1 MTFSTDLRFALSLR
15 EFASGRYLGALA
27 CVTLACGALGA
38 GFTFVLK
45 GIERLAFGFTTGT
58 LAEAITGVDPL
69 HRFLAVAIGGVG
81 VAAAWYG
88 LRSIGPRIPSV
99 DEIAQGAKVP
109 PLWMLAD
116 TVLQVVNV
124 GVGAS
129 IGREGAPRQAGALSG
144 ALGAERLGLSVAMRR
159 VLVACGA
166 GAGLAAIY
174 NVPFGGAAFA
184 LEVVLGL
191 GLVGHARSSAVGIVG
206 STIACAWIAAFI
218 ARVAVPD
225 RPTYTLDHET
235 WDATLLLF
243 AVGAG
248 PLLGAAG
255 YGFGSIVERARRH
268 AAQGGQLLWRMP
280 LGYLLLGLLA
290 IPFPLIL
297 GNGHAMAQDIF
308 AVTVPVGMAV
318 ALAIAKPVATL
329 ITVLAGATGGRLTP
343 SLATGA
349 AMGLVVAAVAGS
361 VVPVLPA
368 SAAMLGAAAFL
379 AGAIRAPLAA
389 GLLAIEFTGGTSMYV
404 AVALVVG
411 GAWAMTAAMERGRG
425 RASTRTT

>member
-1 MTFSTDLRFALSLR
+1 MTFSADLRFAPSLR
-15 EFASGRYLGALA
+15 AFAGARYLIVLA
-27 CVTLACGALGA
+27 CVGLACGALGA
-38 GFTFVLK
+38 GFTFVLR
-45 GIERLAFGFTTGT
+45 GVERLAFGFTTGT
-58 LAEAITGVDPL
+58 LAEAITQVDPL

-88 LRSIGPRIPSV
+88 LRRFGPRIPSV
-99 DEIAQGAKVP
+99 DEIAQGAKVS
-109 PLWMLAD
+109 PLWMLVD
-116 TVLQVVNV
+116 TVLQVINV

-129 IGREGAPRQAGALSG
+129 IGREGAPRQAGALTG
-144 ALGAERLGLSVAMRR
+144 AIGAEHLGLSVEMRR

-174 NVPFGGAAFA
+174 NVPFGGAVFA

-191 GLVGHARSSAVGIVG
+191 GLVGRARSAAVGIVG
-206 STIACAWIAAFI
+206 STIACSWIATII

-235 WDATLLLF
+235 WNATLLLF
-243 AVGAG
+243 AVIAG
-248 PLLGAAG
+248 PLIGAAG

-268 AAQGGQLLWRMP
+268 AAQGEQLLWRMP
-280 LGYLLLGLLA
+280 LGYILLGLLA

-297 GNGHAMAQDIF
+297 GNGHAMAQNIF
-308 AVTVPVGMAV
+308 AATVPLAMAV

-329 ITVLAGATGGRLTP
+329 VTILTGATGGRLTP

-349 AMGLVVAAVAGS
+349 AMGLVLAAITGS
-361 VVPVLPA
+361 VLPILPA
-368 SAAMLGAAAFL
+368 SAATLGAAAFL

-389 GLLAIEFTGGTSMYV
+389 GILAIEFTGGTSIGV
-404 AVALVVG
+404 AVAIVAG
-411 GAWAMTAAMERGRG
+411 SAWAVMAAMERDRGRG
-425 RASTRTT
+425 LGS